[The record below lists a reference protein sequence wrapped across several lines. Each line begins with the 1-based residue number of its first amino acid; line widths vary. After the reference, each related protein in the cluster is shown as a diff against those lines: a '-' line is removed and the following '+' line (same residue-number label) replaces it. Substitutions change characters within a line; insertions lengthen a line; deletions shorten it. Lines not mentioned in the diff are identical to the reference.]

1 MNLSAIKENL
11 LKIDTLKFILP
22 DGTQVPSHFHVTE
35 VGKVT
40 RHFIDCGGTERL
52 EEVVNFQLWTAD
64 DMDHRLQAK
73 KLIDIINLS
82 EKKLKLNPDS
92 EIKVEY
98 QGQTIE
104 TFGLAFEDNT
114 FKLIPQQTDCL
125 ARDKCGVPEKKP
137 KMKLSE
143 LQAQMS
149 GCSPE
154 SGCC

>member
-1 MNLSAIKENL
+1 MNLSALKEYL
-11 LKIDTLKFILP
+11 REIDVLRFILP

-52 EEVVNFQLWTAD
+52 EEVINFQLWTAED
-64 DMDHRLQAK
+64 IDHRLQAK

-82 EKKLKLNPDS
+82 EKKLTLNPNS

-98 QGQTIE
+98 QGQTVE
-104 TFGLAFEDNT
+104 TYGLAYEDKT

-125 ARDKCGVPEKKP
+125 ARDKCGIPEQKP

-143 LQAQMS
+143 LQAKLS
-149 GCSPE
+149 DCSPE

>member
-1 MNLSAIKENL
+1 MNLSEIKENL
-11 LKIDTLKFILP
+11 QQIDALQFILP
-22 DGTQVPSHFHVTE
+22 DGNQVPSHFHVTE

-64 DMDHRLQAK
+64 DIDHRLQAK

-82 EKKLKLNPDS
+82 EKKLNLSPDS

-104 TFGLAFEDNT
+104 TYGLSYENKT
-114 FKLIPQQTDCL
+114 FKLVPQQTDCL
-125 ARDKCGVPEKKP
+125 AKDKCGIPEKKP

-149 GCSPE
+149 SCSPE

>member
-1 MNLSAIKENL
+1 MTLTEIKNH
-11 LKIDTLKFILP
+11 LKEIESLRFILP
-22 DGTQVPSHFHVTE
+22 NGDAVPSHFHVTE

-52 EEVVNFQLWTAD
+52 EEVINFQLWTAD
-64 DMDHRLQAK
+64 DVDHRLQAK

-82 EKKLKLNPDS
+82 EKKLNLNPTS
-92 EIKVEY
+92 KIKIEY

-104 TFGLAFEDNT
+104 TYGLSYEDEM

-125 ARDKCGVPEKKP
+125 AKDKCGISEEKP
-137 KMKLSE
+137 KVKLNE
-143 LQAQMS
+143 LQASQAC
-149 GCSPE
+149 CSPE